1 MRWWP
6 TAHGQSPNQSVPGDP
21 DGTAQTRQGG
31 SWHSDDSKAEEKQGQ
46 ILKKKPRTENRFRGV
61 VMPTGSHPDI
71 RRVKRKGVYPSIHGN
86 KLWKS
91 SCLLMDY
98 LHKNRPEHCTS
109 VIDVGCGW
117 GVGGIWCAKKLGSRV
132 TSVDADPNV
141 FPFLEATA
149 ALNKVELTPLVSRFE
164 KLSTRQLSRF
174 DMLIAADI
182 CFWDEL
188 VKPVTNMVNRAVK
201 AGVKH
206 ILIADPERS
215 PFFEMAERCMDR
227 HCGEIVDWQTR
238 KPIEASGAILVIEN
252 A

>member
-1 MRWWP
+1 MSR
-6 TAHGQSPNQSVPGDP
+6 
-21 DGTAQTRQGG
+21 
-31 SWHSDDSKAEEKQGQ
+31 
-46 ILKKKPRTENRFRGV
+46 KKPRTERRFRGV
-61 VMPTGSHPDI
+61 VMPTASHPEI
-71 RRVKRKGVYPSIHGN
+71 RRVKRQGNEPSIHGN

-91 SCLLMDY
+91 SCLLIDY
-98 LHKNRPEHCTS
+98 LHKHPPEHCRS

-117 GVGGIWCAKKLGSRV
+117 GISGIWCAKKLRAEV
-132 TSVDADPNV
+132 TSMDADPDV

-149 ALNKVELTPLVSRFE
+149 TINRVETGHLVSRFE
-164 KLSTRQLSRF
+164 KLKTRQLEQF

-188 VKPVTNMVNRAVK
+188 VNPVYNMVNRAVK

-215 PFFEMAERCMDR
+215 TFFEMAERCVDK
-227 HCGEIVDWQTR
+227 HCADIVEWQTR
-238 KPIEASGAILVIEN
+238 GQIKASGAIMVIEN